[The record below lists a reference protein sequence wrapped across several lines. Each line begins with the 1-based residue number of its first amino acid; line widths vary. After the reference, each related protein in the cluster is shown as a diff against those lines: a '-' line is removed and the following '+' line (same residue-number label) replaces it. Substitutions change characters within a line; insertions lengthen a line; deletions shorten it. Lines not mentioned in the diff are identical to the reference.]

1 MQLREPNSPDGLQ
14 LTPVWVP
21 SGLLGIQK
29 SGVSIITSSVKENT
43 SKVAGSPVVARDV
56 TSDKQGEAVSRLS
69 EKQVLIALKHAPV
82 VDAGSFGAWDNRR
95 LPGST
100 DAEVL
105 GEEQGALVTAICR
118 PRRST
123 PAATRFF
130 SKQDP
135 KAMVRHHTTTRGMK
149 RST

>member
-1 MQLREPNSPDGLQ
+1 M
-14 LTPVWVP
+14 
-21 SGLLGIQK
+21 
-29 SGVSIITSSVKENT
+29 TSSVKEKT
-43 SKVAGSPVVARDV
+43 GKVAGSPVVARDV
-56 TSDKQGEAVSRLS
+56 TSNKQGEAASRMS
-69 EKQVLIALKHAPV
+69 QKHALVALNLAPV
-82 VDAGSFGAWDNRR
+82 VDAVSFGAWNNRR
-95 LPGST
+95 FLGST

-135 KAMVRHHTTTRGMK
+135 KAMVRRHTTTRGMK